1 MVDAPGLYEMTLA
14 FFSKKKKP
22 IVQVIANNEVVIQSI
37 SKTVC
42 NACGTASQVQANGHV
57 QKLGNGLYKVNVIEF
72 VALQAKSIISVA
84 FSYIK
89 KEGGLEGKLGLGSGG

>member
-42 NACGTASQVQANGHV
+42 NACGTAS
-57 QKLGNGLYKVNVIEF
+57 
-72 VALQAKSIISVA
+72 
-84 FSYIK
+84 
-89 KEGGLEGKLGLGSGG
+89 